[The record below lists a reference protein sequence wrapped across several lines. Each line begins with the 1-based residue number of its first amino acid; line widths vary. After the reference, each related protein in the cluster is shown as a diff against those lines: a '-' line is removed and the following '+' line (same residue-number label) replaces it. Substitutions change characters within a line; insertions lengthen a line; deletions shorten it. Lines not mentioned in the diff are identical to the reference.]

1 MRTLKPWKVLSFL
14 LLAFTTNAFAQSCT
28 VNGTVEDAVTG
39 EPLIGA
45 YVKLGNEIIAT
56 DLDGR
61 FAVSIPASEATLEVS
76 YIGYSNQ
83 SRQVRCN
90 GGQAIVRF
98 KMETVVM
105 QEAVVA
111 ADLVISRKT
120 PVAYTNI
127 LPAQIQ

>member
-56 DLDGR
+56 DSGR
-61 FAVSIPASEATLEVS
+61 SVRGFHSSERS
-76 YIGYSNQ
+76 H
-83 SRQVRCN
+83 
-90 GGQAIVRF
+90 
-98 KMETVVM
+98 
-105 QEAVVA
+105 
-111 ADLVISRKT
+111 
-120 PVAYTNI
+120 P
-127 LPAQIQ
+127 